1 MDYFEVLC
9 EYSVCSK
16 TDVSESVFFF
26 NQVEKFREL
35 SYQE

>member
-1 MDYFEVLC
+1 MNYFEVLC
-9 EYSVCSK
+9 EYSVRSK
-16 TDVSESVFFF
+16 TDVSESVFF